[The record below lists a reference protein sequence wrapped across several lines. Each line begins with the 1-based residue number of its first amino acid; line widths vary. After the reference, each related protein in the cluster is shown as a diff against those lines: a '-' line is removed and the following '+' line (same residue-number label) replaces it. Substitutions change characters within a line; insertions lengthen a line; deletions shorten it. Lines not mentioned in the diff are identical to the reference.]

1 MSQPEKV
8 IQNRCLLELGR
19 QPQYMV
25 WANVTGKFR
34 YPFGD
39 DPKLI
44 TIGNPGAPDALGV
57 QAITITAD
65 MVGKT
70 IGQAIALEFKTDS
83 GRQSPEQKA
92 WQLAFERRGG
102 IYRLVRSTV
111 DLIQQ

>member
-1 MSQPEKV
+1 MSQPEKI
-8 IQNRCLLELGR
+8 IQNACLLELGKR
-19 QPQYMV
+19 PDHMV
-25 WANVTGKFR
+25 WVNVTGKFR
-34 YPFGD
+34 LPFGD

-44 TIGNPGAPDALGV
+44 TIGTPGAPDALGV

-65 MVGKT
+65 MVGRT
-70 IGQAIALEFKTDS
+70 IGQAIALEFKIDT

-102 IYRLVRSTV
+102 IYRLVRSTD